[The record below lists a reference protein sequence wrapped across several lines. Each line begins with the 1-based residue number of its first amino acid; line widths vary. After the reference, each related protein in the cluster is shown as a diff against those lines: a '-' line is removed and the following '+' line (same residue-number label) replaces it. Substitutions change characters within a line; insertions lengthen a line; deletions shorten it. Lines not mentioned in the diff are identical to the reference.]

1 MLGREP
7 DSDAILQ
14 QFNKLIQELLR
25 GNMKRNSFRRW
36 EIDLLLD
43 IGDCNLQRSQRRN
56 VLQRYQKAVQRHMEK
71 GAPTPLK
78 LSEYLETLRARR
90 DAREERQPDNPAV
103 RTEPRSSK
111 ACLLS

>member
-1 MLGREP
+1 MPERKIADEILGMLGREP

-43 IGDCNLQRSQRRN
+43 IGDCNLQGSQRRN
-56 VLQRYQKAVQRHMEK
+56 LLQRYQKAVQRDMEK
-71 GAPTPLK
+71 GASTPLK
-78 LSEYLETLRARR
+78 LSEYLEMLRARR
-90 DAREERQPDNPAV
+90 DARE
-103 RTEPRSSK
+103 PRPPK
-111 ACLLS
+111 PCLLS